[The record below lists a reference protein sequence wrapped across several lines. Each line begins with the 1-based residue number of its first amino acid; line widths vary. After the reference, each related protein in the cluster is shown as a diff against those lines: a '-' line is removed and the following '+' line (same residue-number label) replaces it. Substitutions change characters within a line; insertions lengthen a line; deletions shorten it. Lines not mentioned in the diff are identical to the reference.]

1 METDRNEPEE
11 GSIVLWGHMP
21 DSELPP
27 LSTERVRAFPKMA
40 RLVVMGF
47 ISLMVGGNVMILAL
61 TVVTKVLTPSASAL
75 PSPTGIKNLVGV
87 DDRVLRGANPTR
99 AGYRSLA
106 AIGVTTVIDL
116 RAEPE
121 ASDDDSFIEKLGL
134 RVVHLPIR
142 DGQVPSAAQVEEM
155 LSEVAKA
162 KGVVFLHCGAGV
174 GRTGAMAGAYLV
186 RTGQASASAALRRN
200 LAVGPPS
207 LEQISFVAGLDKNAE
222 RPAPAIVAL
231 SRMLDAP
238 RRLWSRYGL

>member
-1 METDRNEPEE
+1 MVATESP
-11 GSIVLWGHMP
+11 S
-21 DSELPP
+21 LPMK
-27 LSTERVRAFPKMA
+27 RARAYPKVT

-47 ISLMVGGNVMILAL
+47 LSVMITGNLMIFAL
-61 TVVTKVLTPSASAL
+61 TVFTKVLTPPASAL
-75 PSPTGIKNLVGV
+75 PSVTGVKNLVGV
-87 DDRVLRGANPTR
+87 DGSVLRGANPTR

-106 AIGVTTVIDL
+106 AHGVGTVIDL

-121 ASDDDSFIEKLGL
+121 AGADDAFIESLGL

-142 DGQVPSAAQVEEM
+142 DGQVPSPTQIDVM
-155 LSEVAKA
+155 LSVVATA
-162 KGVVFLHCGAGV
+162 EGLVFLHCGAGV

-186 RTGQASASAALRRN
+186 RTGQASAPAALRRN

-207 LEQISFVAGLDKNAE
+207 LEQISFVAGLDNDAD
-222 RPAPAIVAL
+222 RPGAAVVAL